1 MKTTSEFYRIGKM
14 LGKGAFGRVNLAIHK
29 LCEQLVAVKSIN
41 KHFLT
46 EDESSKKKVMQEVQI
61 LQRTRHKNIV
71 RLYDSF
77 ESNKHIV
84 FVMELC
90 AGGDLL
96 NYVRKRR
103 KLKEDSAKFVFRQ
116 VVEGLQYCH
125 SKGIVHRD
133 MKLDNLLLD
142 ESGTVK
148 ICDFGVSRQLT
159 SSHEIMTE
167 QCGTPAYIAPEILKD
182 KGYRG
187 FGVDIWSLGVCLY
200 ALLYGTVPFKANNM
214 SELHQLILKAK
225 YSLKNEKAEIT
236 DDAKSLI
243 KALLEPEPSKRITME
258 QIKQHPLL

>member
-116 VVEGLQYCH
+116 VVEGL
-125 SKGIVHRD
+125 
-133 MKLDNLLLD
+133 
-142 ESGTVK
+142 
-148 ICDFGVSRQLT
+148 
-159 SSHEIMTE
+159 
-167 QCGTPAYIAPEILKD
+167 
-182 KGYRG
+182 
-187 FGVDIWSLGVCLY
+187 
-200 ALLYGTVPFKANNM
+200 
-214 SELHQLILKAK
+214 
-225 YSLKNEKAEIT
+225 
-236 DDAKSLI
+236 
-243 KALLEPEPSKRITME
+243 
-258 QIKQHPLL
+258 